1 MNVLFIYPQPLVK
14 KQIRFGFSLNIAYSS
29 AILKKE
35 GHKVFFIDC
44 SCTDLNNQDI
54 IQYIKHN
61 NIRMVFVE
69 FDSFALKRSLNKSR
83 GVDILRTIKKY
94 DRSINTA
101 VFGFQCMMEKSYVE
115 YADIVIK
122 EDILG
127 CILSAV
133 ENQGQT
139 YTYENYE
146 FDSLPFPDR
155 DTIESVEYYRKNK
168 AYSLIQTAKG
178 CLNSCSFCQRRGW
191 QNQYLTHSNEY
202 SLQEFELLQSRQ
214 YRNIWISDENFT
226 FNLSR
231 AKQLLGLIVDNSL
244 SANMKLAISSWTKI
258 DCEFLE
264 LAAAANIKI
273 ISMGIESANP
283 EILKFYNKDIDLNH
297 VRELVKYANQVGVFM
312 VGNFI
317 IGAPMET
324 KEMINNTFKYIE
336 EVGFDQVNIKVLDY
350 MIGSKL
356 YETLPN
362 GYNEDHYFS
371 CVETGLGLFKLDVL
385 KSLKNNFLENYYRSH
400 SANLREKIIKFGTP
414 YDIIVR

>member
-14 KQIRFGFSLNIAYSS
+14 KQIRFGFSLNIAYSA

-35 GHKVFFIDC
+35 GHNVFFIDC
-44 SCTDLNNQDI
+44 SCTELNNQDI
-54 IQYIKHN
+54 VLYIKHN
-61 NIRMVFVE
+61 KIRMVFVE
-69 FDSFALKRSLNKSR
+69 FDSFALKRSLNKSK
-83 GVDILRTIKKY
+83 GVDILKTIKEY
-94 DRSINTA
+94 DSSISTVA
-101 VFGFQCMMEKSYVE
+101 FGFQCIMERSHVE
-115 YADIVIK
+115 YADIVITD
-122 EDILG
+122 DILG
-127 CILSAV
+127 CILNVV
-133 ENQGQT
+133 ENKGKT
-139 YTYENYE
+139 YSYENYE

-191 QNQYLTHSNEY
+191 QNKYSMHSDAY

-214 YRNIWISDENFT
+214 YRNIWVSDENFT
-226 FNLSR
+226 FNLTR
-231 AKQLLGLIVDNSL
+231 AKRLLRLIIDNRL
-244 SANMKLAISSWTKI
+244 SANMKLAISSWSKI
-258 DCEFLE
+258 DFEFLE

-356 YETLPN
+356 YETLPK

-371 CVETGLGLFKLDVL
+371 CVENRLGLFKLDVL
-385 KSLKNNFLENYYRSH
+385 KSLKDNFLKNYYISH

-414 YDIIVR
+414 YDIVVR